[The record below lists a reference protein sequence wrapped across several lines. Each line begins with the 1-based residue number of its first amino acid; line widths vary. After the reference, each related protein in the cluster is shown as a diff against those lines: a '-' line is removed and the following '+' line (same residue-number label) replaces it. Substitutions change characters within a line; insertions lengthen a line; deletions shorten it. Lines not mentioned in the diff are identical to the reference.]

1 MGKKSDKKKKE
12 KKDIN
17 EIAFSIVEKATREKT
32 SPKEKP
38 SSKEKD

>member
-1 MGKKSDKKKKE
+1 MEKKIDKKKQ

-17 EIAFSIVEKATREKT
+17 EIAFSIVEKATKEKP

-38 SSKEKD
+38 PSKKEN